1 MWGSQPWRASMHSAA
16 RPAAPGRPPPP
27 SRSRGGA
34 QGRLGQGLPRGSVAS
49 ALMNTSQGASALR
62 GWVVLGQGLPSP
74 HTCTLQSHLE
84 GTPRTMSPSP
94 AQPATLLLGCG
105 PECVFKT
112 PGVSLWGHFQV
123 LGKPEVSCLQL
134 PPRGD
139 AHTAHTLN
147 SRSPG
152 HLCPTE
158 LQRWKCPVF
167 TLPEILTSH
176 YPQEAMEQLKGGYV
190 TEEGNFKFY
199 PKFLGFTLNHPVEAG
214 GHEMRSESAESSP
227 GH

>member
-1 MWGSQPWRASMHSAA
+1 MAGLHAQRC
-16 RPAAPGRPPPP
+16 PP
-27 SRSRGGA
+27 SGARRPSASQQESWRGPGQAWAGSAKGVWGLGA
-34 QGRLGQGLPRGSVAS
+34 NEHEPGSLGPAGSGL
-49 ALMNTSQGASALR
+49 
-62 GWVVLGQGLPSP
+62 LGQGLPSP

-84 GTPRTMSPSP
+84 GTRRTMSPIS
-94 AQPATLLLGCG
+94 AQPAMPLLGCD
-105 PECVFKT
+105 PECEFKP

-139 AHTAHTLN
+139 AHAAHTLN

-152 HLCPTE
+152 HPCPAE

-167 TLPEILTSH
+167 TLPEIFTSH
-176 YPQEAMEQLKGGYV
+176 YPQEAVEQLKGGYE

-214 GHEMRSESAESSP
+214 GREMRSEPAESSP

>member
-1 MWGSQPWRASMHSAA
+1 MGE
-16 RPAAPGRPPPP
+16 PALAGLHAQRCPP
-27 SRSRGGA
+27 SGARRPSASQQESWRA
-34 QGRLGQGLPRGSVAS
+34 QGRLGRGLPRGSVAS
-49 ALMNTSQGASALR
+49 ALMDRSQGASALR
-62 GWVVLGQGLPSP
+62 GRVVLGQGLPSP
-74 HTCTLQSHLE
+74 HHTCTLRSHPE
-84 GTPRTMSPSP
+84 GTPRTVSPSP
-94 AQPATLLLGCG
+94 AQPAMLLLGCD

-134 PPRGD
+134 PPRGH
-139 AHTAHTLN
+139 AHVAHTLN

-152 HLCPTE
+152 HPCPTE
-158 LQRWKCPVF
+158 QQRWKCPVF

-176 YPQEAMEQLKGGYV
+176 YPQEAVEQLKGGYV
-190 TEEGNFKFY
+190 TEEGNLKFY

-214 GHEMRSESAESSP
+214 GPEMRSESAESSP